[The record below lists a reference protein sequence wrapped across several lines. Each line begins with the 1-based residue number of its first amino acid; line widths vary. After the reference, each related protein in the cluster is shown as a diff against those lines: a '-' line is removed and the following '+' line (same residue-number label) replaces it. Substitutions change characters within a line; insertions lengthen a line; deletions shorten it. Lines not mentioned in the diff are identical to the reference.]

1 MEFEQIIKR
10 LDWLDEERRKDK
22 TALAVQADHIADLST
37 TIKTLEEKAK
47 AHEKEMTGYASLNAR
62 VEQYDGFLAQVREEM
77 GENLGRVEKSAKERE
92 KELIERF
99 EIQLPPFSEA
109 ITDIRSKIDVSDIRR
124 DLKTRENEELRLSAA
139 FTEVK
144 AKFDE
149 VIRSN
154 KDLQYAQTLYEET
167 RRQDQKRISDTQGE
181 IIALRKRLDE
191 ERDKQQLN
199 ADTLKNVDTRVAE
212 VLASEHKRKQD
223 QAEFVDKQ
231 MIQYADR
238 ERVWNEWLEK
248 ADNFEA
254 QTELLD
260 TELQKMNEA
269 MRATKKAEE
278 TYTDISQKTER
289 RVHEIT
295 EMQRLAEDR
304 LRQEW
309 VTFKADDQ
317 KRWTGYGLSQDE
329 TMKNLQKTLKK
340 LEERMISLDDSAQT
354 MQDKLEQT
362 TDVTEH
368 QMQELMNWAHEW
380 LTAYERVMGHS
391 KKSGNA

>member
-1 MEFEQIIKR
+1 MEFEQIVKK

-22 TALAVQADHIADLST
+22 ATIAVQVEHIATLNAT
-37 TIKTLEEKAK
+37 VQILEEKAK
-47 AHEKEMTGYASLNAR
+47 TLEKEMAGYAALQAR
-62 VEQYDGFLAQVREEM
+62 VNQFDEFLAQVREEM

-99 EIQLPPFSEA
+99 ETQLPPLKES

-124 DLKTRENEELRLSAA
+124 DLKTRESEEIRLRAEFIEL
-139 FTEVK
+139 K

-149 VIRSN
+149 VVRSN
-154 KDLQYAQTLYEET
+154 KDLKYEQTLYEEN
-167 RRQDQKRISDTQGE
+167 RRQDQKRFADTQGE
-181 IIALRKRLDE
+181 IVALRKRLDE
-191 ERDKQQLN
+191 ERDKHQLN
-199 ADTLKNVDTRVAE
+199 ADSLKNIDTRVAE
-212 VLASEHKRKQD
+212 VLANEHKRKQEHS
-223 QAEFVDKQ
+223 EFIDKQ
-231 MIQYADR
+231 KIQYTDY
-238 ERVWNEWLEK
+238 ERTWNGWLER

-254 QTELLD
+254 QTEILD
-260 TELQKMNEA
+260 AELQKMNEA
-269 MRATKKAEE
+269 IRATKKAEE
-278 TYTDISQKTER
+278 TYADISQKIER

-329 TMKNLQKTLKK
+329 TMKNMQKTLQK
-340 LEERMISLDDSAQT
+340 LEERMTALDDSAQT
-354 MQDKLEQT
+354 LHDKLEQT
-362 TDVTEH
+362 TDVTEN

-391 KKSGNA
+391 RKSS

>member
-1 MEFEQIIKR
+1 MEFEQIIKQ

-22 TALAVQADHIADLST
+22 ATIAAQVEHIATLNAT
-37 TIKTLEEKAK
+37 LKTLEEKTK
-47 AHEKEMTGYASLNAR
+47 SLEKEMTGYASLNAR
-62 VEQYDGFLAQVREEM
+62 VEQFDGFLAQVREEM
-77 GENLGRVEKSAKERE
+77 GETFGKMDKSAKVRE

-99 EIQLPPFSEA
+99 ESQLPEFKEA

-124 DLKTRENEELRLSAA
+124 DLKTRENEEVRLSAA

-149 VIRSN
+149 VVKSN
-154 KDLQYAQTLYEET
+154 KDLQYAQTLYEEN
-167 RRQDQKRISDTQGE
+167 RRQDQKRFADTQGE
-181 IIALRKRLDE
+181 IVALRKRLDE
-191 ERDKQQLN
+191 ERDKHQLN
-199 ADTLKNVDTRVAE
+199 TDNLKNIDARVAE
-212 VLASEHKRKQD
+212 VLASEHKRKQE
-223 QAEFVDKQ
+223 QTEFIDKQ

-248 ADNFEA
+248 ADTFA
-254 QTELLD
+254 TQTELLD

-269 MRATKKAEE
+269 TRATKKAEE
-278 TYTDISQKTER
+278 SYAELSQKIER

-317 KRWTGYGLSQDE
+317 KRWTGYGLTQDE
-329 TMKNLQKTLKK
+329 TMKNIQKTLQK
-340 LEERMISLDDSAQT
+340 LEERMTDLDDSAQT

-380 LTAYERVMGHS
+380 LTAYERVMGHT
-391 KKSGNA
+391 KKSS

>member
-1 MEFEQIIKR
+1 MEFEQIIKQ

-22 TALAVQADHIADLST
+22 ATIAAQVEHIATLNAT
-37 TIKTLEEKAK
+37 LKTLEEKTK
-47 AHEKEMTGYASLNAR
+47 SLEKEMTGYASLNAR
-62 VEQYDGFLAQVREEM
+62 VEQFDGFLAQVREEM
-77 GENLGRVEKSAKERE
+77 GETFGKMDKSAKVRE

-99 EIQLPPFSEA
+99 ESQLPEFKEA

-124 DLKTRENEELRLSAA
+124 DLKTRENEEVRLSAA

-149 VIRSN
+149 VVKSN
-154 KDLQYAQTLYEET
+154 KDLQYAQTLYEEN
-167 RRQDQKRISDTQGE
+167 RRQDQKRFADTQGE
-181 IIALRKRLDE
+181 IVALRKRLDE
-191 ERDKQQLN
+191 ERDKHQLN
-199 ADTLKNVDTRVAE
+199 TDNLKNIDARVAE
-212 VLASEHKRKQD
+212 VLASEHKRKQE
-223 QAEFVDKQ
+223 QTEFIDKQ

-248 ADNFEA
+248 ADTFA
-254 QTELLD
+254 TQTELLD

-269 MRATKKAEE
+269 TRATKKAEE
-278 TYTDISQKTER
+278 SYAELSQKIER

-317 KRWTGYGLSQDE
+317 KRWTGYGLTQDE
-329 TMKNLQKTLKK
+329 TMKNIQKALQK
-340 LEERMISLDDSAQT
+340 LEERMTDLDDSAQT

-380 LTAYERVMGHS
+380 LTAYERVMGHT
-391 KKSGNA
+391 KKSS

>member
-1 MEFEQIIKR
+1 MEFEQIVKR
-10 LDWLDEERRKDK
+10 LDWLDEEYRKNK
-22 TALAVQADHIADLST
+22 ATIAVQVEHIATLSA
-37 TIKTLEEKAK
+37 TIKTLEDKTK
-47 AHEKEMTGYASLNAR
+47 SLEKEMTNYAALKAR
-62 VEQYDGFLAQVREEM
+62 VDQFDEFLAQVREEM
-77 GENLGRVEKSAKERE
+77 GENLGRLEKSGKERE

-99 EIQLPPFSEA
+99 EVQIPPLKEA

-124 DLKTRENEELRLSAA
+124 DLKVRESEELRLSAS
-139 FTEVK
+139 FTELK
-144 AKFDE
+144 AKFDD

-154 KDLQYAQTLYEET
+154 KDLQHGQTLYEEN
-167 RRQDQKRISDTQGE
+167 RRQDQKRFADAQGE
-181 IIALRKRLDE
+181 IVALRKRLDE

-199 ADTLKNVDTRVAE
+199 IDNLKNIDTRVSE
-212 VLASEHKRKQD
+212 VLAGEHKRKQE

-238 ERVWNEWLEK
+238 ERIWNEWLEK

-278 TYTDISQKTER
+278 SYAEISQKIER

-309 VTFKADDQ
+309 VTFKSDDQ

-329 TMKNLQKTLKK
+329 TMKQLQKTLAK
-340 LEERMISLDDSAQT
+340 LEERMVALDDSAQT

-362 TDVTEH
+362 SDVTEH

-380 LTAYERVMGHS
+380 LTAYERVMGHT
-391 KKSGNA
+391 KKSS

>member
-1 MEFEQIIKR
+1 MEFKQIIEK
-10 LDWLDEERRKDK
+10 LNWLDEEYRKQNTTLK
-22 TALAVQADHIADLST
+22 VQVEQMTDLRASVE
-37 TIKTLEEKAK
+37 TLEIKNKKLEQ
-47 AHEKEMTGYASLNAR
+47 ELTSYASLKAR
-62 VEQYDGFLAQVREEM
+62 VDQFDEFLAQVREEM

-92 KELIERF
+92 KELVERF
-99 EIQLPPFSEA
+99 EVQIPPLKEA

-124 DLKTRENEELRLSAA
+124 DLKTRENEEIRLRAE

-144 AKFDE
+144 AKFDD
-149 VIRSN
+149 VVKSN
-154 KDLQYAQTLYEET
+154 KDLQYAQTLYEEN
-167 RRQDQKRISDTQGE
+167 RRQDQRRFTDTQGE
-181 IIALRKRLDE
+181 IAALRKRLDE
-191 ERDKQQLN
+191 ERDRQQLN
-199 ADTLKNVDTRVAE
+199 SDNLKNIDTRVAE
-212 VLASEHKRKQD
+212 VLAGEHQRKLD
-223 QAEFVDKQ
+223 QQEFMDKQ
-231 MIQYADR
+231 QIQYNDR
-238 ERVWNEWLEK
+238 ERIWNDWLEK

-260 TELQKMNEA
+260 VELQKMNEA

-278 TYTDISQKTER
+278 SYGEISQKIER

-329 TMKNLQKTLKK
+329 TMKTIQKTLEK
-340 LEERMISLDDSAQT
+340 LEGRMVTLDDSAQT
-354 MQDKLEQT
+354 LQDKLEQT

-368 QMQELMNWAHEW
+368 QMQQMMNWAHEW

-391 KKSGNA
+391 KKNE

>member
-1 MEFEQIIKR
+1 MEFEQIVKK

-22 TALAVQADHIADLST
+22 ATIAVQVEHIATLNAT
-37 TIKTLEEKAK
+37 VQILEEKAK
-47 AHEKEMTGYASLNAR
+47 ALEKEMAGYAALQAR
-62 VEQYDGFLAQVREEM
+62 VNQFDEFLAQVREEM

-99 EIQLPPFSEA
+99 ETQLPPLKES

-124 DLKTRENEELRLSAA
+124 DLKTRESEEIRLRAEFIEL
-139 FTEVK
+139 K

-149 VIRSN
+149 VVRSN
-154 KDLQYAQTLYEET
+154 KDLKYEQTLYEEN
-167 RRQDQKRISDTQGE
+167 RRQDQKRFADTQGE
-181 IIALRKRLDE
+181 IVALRKRLDE
-191 ERDKQQLN
+191 ERDKHQLN
-199 ADTLKNVDTRVAE
+199 ADSLKNIDTRVAE
-212 VLASEHKRKQD
+212 VLANEHKRKQEHS
-223 QAEFVDKQ
+223 EFIDKQ
-231 MIQYADR
+231 KIQYTDY
-238 ERVWNEWLEK
+238 ERTWNGWLER

-254 QTELLD
+254 QTEILD
-260 TELQKMNEA
+260 AELQKMNEA
-269 MRATKKAEE
+269 IRATKKAEE
-278 TYTDISQKTER
+278 TYADISQKIER

-329 TMKNLQKTLKK
+329 TMKNMQKTLQK
-340 LEERMISLDDSAQT
+340 LEERMTALDDSAQT
-354 MQDKLEQT
+354 LHDKLEQT
-362 TDVTEH
+362 TDVTEN

-391 KKSGNA
+391 RKSS

>member
-1 MEFEQIIKR
+1 MEFKQIIEK
-10 LDWLDEERRKDK
+10 LNWLDEEYRKQNTTLK
-22 TALAVQADHIADLST
+22 VQVEQMTDLRASVE
-37 TIKTLEEKAK
+37 TLEIKNKKLEQ
-47 AHEKEMTGYASLNAR
+47 ELTSYASLKAR
-62 VEQYDGFLAQVREEM
+62 VDQFDEFLAQVREEM

-92 KELIERF
+92 KELVERF
-99 EIQLPPFSEA
+99 EVQIPPLKEA

-124 DLKTRENEELRLSAA
+124 DLKTRENEEIRLRAE

-144 AKFDE
+144 AKFDD
-149 VIRSN
+149 VVKSN
-154 KDLQYAQTLYEET
+154 KDLQYAQTLYEEN
-167 RRQDQKRISDTQGE
+167 RRQDQRRFTDTQGE
-181 IIALRKRLDE
+181 IAALRKRLDE
-191 ERDKQQLN
+191 ERDRQQLN
-199 ADTLKNVDTRVAE
+199 SDNLKNVDTRVAE
-212 VLASEHKRKQD
+212 VLAGEHQRKLD
-223 QAEFVDKQ
+223 QQEFMDKQ
-231 MIQYADR
+231 QIQYNDR
-238 ERVWNEWLEK
+238 ERIWNDWLEK

-260 TELQKMNEA
+260 VELQKMNEA
-269 MRATKKAEE
+269 MRATKKAEDSYAE
-278 TYTDISQKTER
+278 ISQKIER

-329 TMKNLQKTLKK
+329 TMKTIQKTLEK
-340 LEERMISLDDSAQT
+340 LEGRMVTLDDSAQT
-354 MQDKLEQT
+354 LQDKLEQT

-368 QMQELMNWAHEW
+368 QMQQMMNWAHEW

-391 KKSGNA
+391 KKNE

>member
-1 MEFEQIIKR
+1 MEFEQIIKQ

-22 TALAVQADHIADLST
+22 ATIAAQVEHIATLNAT
-37 TIKTLEEKAK
+37 LKTLEEKTK
-47 AHEKEMTGYASLNAR
+47 SLEKEMTGYASLNAR
-62 VEQYDGFLAQVREEM
+62 VEQFDGFLAQVREEM
-77 GENLGRVEKSAKERE
+77 GETFGKMDKSAKVRE

-99 EIQLPPFSEA
+99 ESQLPEFKEA

-124 DLKTRENEELRLSAA
+124 DLKTRENEEVRLSAA

-149 VIRSN
+149 VVKSN
-154 KDLQYAQTLYEET
+154 KDLQYAQTLYEEN
-167 RRQDQKRISDTQGE
+167 RRQDQKRFADTQGE
-181 IIALRKRLDE
+181 IVALRKRLDE
-191 ERDKQQLN
+191 ERDKHQLN
-199 ADTLKNVDTRVAE
+199 TDNLKNIDARVAE
-212 VLASEHKRKQD
+212 VLASEHKRKQE
-223 QAEFVDKQ
+223 QTEFIDKQ

-238 ERVWNEWLEK
+238 ERIWNEWLGK
-248 ADNFEA
+248 ADTFAA

-269 MRATKKAEE
+269 TRATKKAEE
-278 TYTDISQKTER
+278 SYAEISQKIER

-317 KRWTGYGLSQDE
+317 KRWTGYGLTQDE
-329 TMKNLQKTLKK
+329 TMKNIQKTLQK
-340 LEERMISLDDSAQT
+340 LEERMTDLDDSAQT

-380 LTAYERVMGHS
+380 LTAYERVMGHT
-391 KKSGNA
+391 KKSS